1 MEAAKK
7 RIVTRQKKKASIRSK
22 LTGTTERPRVSVFRS
37 AKHIYAQAI
46 DDSNGKTLASVSSLS
61 QAVKKEIKGNGGNKE
76 AAQKLGELF
85 GKELKEK
92 GIESILFDRNGYLY
106 HGRVQSLADG
116 IREAGIKF

>member
-7 RIVTRQKKKASIRSK
+7 RVVTRLKKKSSIRSK
-22 LTGTTERPRVSVFRS
+22 ISGTSERPRVSVFRS

-46 DDSNGKTLASVSSLS
+46 DDSNGKTIASVSSLS
-61 QAVKKEIKGNGGNKE
+61 EAAKKVLKGHGGNKV
-76 AAQKLGELF
+76 AAQSLGELF

>member
-7 RIVTRQKKKASIRSK
+7 RIVVRQKKKASIRSK

>member
-22 LTGTTERPRVSVFRS
+22 LSGTTERPRVSVFRS
-37 AKHIYAQAI
+37 SKHIYAQAI

-61 QAVKKEIKGNGGNKE
+61 QAAKGVLKSHGGNKE

>member
-7 RIVTRQKKKASIRSK
+7 RIVVRQKKKLAIRSK
-22 LTGTTERPRVSVFRS
+22 ISGTAARPRVSVFRS
-37 AKHIYAQAI
+37 SKHIYAQAI
-46 DDSNGKTLASVSSLS
+46 DDGNGVTLATVSSLS
-61 QAVKKEIKGNGGNKE
+61 KAGAKAAGKNGGNKE

-106 HGRVQSLADG
+106 HGRVQSLAEG

>member
-22 LTGTTERPRVSVFRS
+22 LNGTTERPRVSVFRS